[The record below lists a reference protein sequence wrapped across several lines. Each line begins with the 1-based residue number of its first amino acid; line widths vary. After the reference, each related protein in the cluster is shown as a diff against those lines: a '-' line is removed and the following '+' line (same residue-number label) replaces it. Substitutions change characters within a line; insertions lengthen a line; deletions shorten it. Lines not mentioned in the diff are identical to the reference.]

1 MAPPSSFATAARA
14 LPTFGV
20 ALLLASLIGCS
31 APRPPKAPAPVT
43 FSFRPSPDGTSLG
56 LSTAIAVEVTCEH
69 AARALEAVDP
79 LYVGELG
86 TRASRVTAEDVAL
99 VAARHGATHF
109 RVVTSAGYGDAA
121 RVDVVLYRVDRHR
134 WKALPEKLRPL
145 PAARDESDIHA
156 SL

>member
-1 MAPPSSFATAARA
+1 MASPSSFVTVARA
-14 LPTFGV
+14 LPIFGV
-20 ALLLASLIGCS
+20 ALLLASLVGCS
-31 APRPPKAPAPVT
+31 APPPPQAPAPIA
-43 FSFRPSPDGTSLG
+43 FSFRPSPDGTSLW

-86 TRASRVTAEDVAL
+86 TKASRVTAEDVGL

-109 RVVTSAGYGDAA
+109 RVVTSAGSGDAP
-121 RVDVVLYRVDRHR
+121 RVDVVLYRVDRRR
-134 WKALPEKLRPL
+134 WKALPEDLRPL
-145 PAARDESDIHA
+145 AAARDDSDIHA

>member
-1 MAPPSSFATAARA
+1 MARA
-14 LPTFGV
+14 LPIFGI
-20 ALLLASLIGCS
+20 ALLLASLAGCS
-31 APRPPKAPAPVT
+31 APPTPKAPAPVT
-43 FSFRPSPDGTSLG
+43 FSFRPSPEGTSLW

-86 TRASRVTAEDVAL
+86 TRAPWVTAEDVAL

-109 RVVTSAGYGDAA
+109 RVVTSNGSGDAP
-121 RVDVVLYRVDRHR
+121 RVDVVLYRVDRRR
-134 WKALPEKLRPL
+134 WKALPEELRPL
-145 PAARDESDIHA
+145 PPAPDERDTRA